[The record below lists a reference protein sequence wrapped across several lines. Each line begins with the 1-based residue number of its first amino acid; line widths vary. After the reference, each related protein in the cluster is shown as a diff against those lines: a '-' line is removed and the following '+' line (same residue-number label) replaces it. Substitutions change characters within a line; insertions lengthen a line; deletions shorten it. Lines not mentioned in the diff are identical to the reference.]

1 MTKTNNEQLNELTAL
16 HKWFVTHKRHG
27 GQVFPTFASLKWFV
41 RQHKVVLVDAE
52 VLVPGKGSRSTLVTS
67 GFGQKVYELLVHQ

>member
-16 HKWFVTHKRHG
+16 HKWFV
-27 GQVFPTFASLKWFV
+27 
-41 RQHKVVLVDAE
+41 RQHKVALVDAE

>member
-1 MTKTNNEQLNELTAL
+1 MTKVSNEQLNELVAL
-16 HKWFVTHKRHG
+16 NNWFVTHKRHG
-27 GQVFPTFASLKWFV
+27 GQVFPTFASLQWFV
-41 RQHKVVLVDAE
+41 RQHNVALVDAE